1 MTISTAGLIEGI
13 RKLSQEGL
21 QIELSIS
28 LHSAIDSKRSE
39 IMPINNKYPLNKLM
53 PCLKDFAKRTK
64 RKVTF
69 EYMLMGGF
77 NTAIEDA
84 QRLVS
89 FIKGL
94 DCKVNLIPFN
104 SVGNCRFD
112 APKKLEVLF
121 FRDYLTKNKVDVT
134 IRQPRGQDIE
144 AACGQLRLSRRSDNK
159 SEVGIRTR
167 EGAWEHKK

>member
-1 MTISTAGLIEGI
+1 
-13 RKLSQEGL
+13 
-21 QIELSIS
+21 
-28 LHSAIDSKRSE
+28 
-39 IMPINNKYPLNKLM
+39 M

-77 NTAIEDA
+77 NTTIEDA
-84 QRLVS
+84 QSLLS
-89 FIKGL
+89 LIKGL

-104 SVGNCRFD
+104 PTGKGRFD

-121 FRDYLTKNKVDVT
+121 FKNFLAKNKVDAT

-144 AACGQLRLSRRSDNK
+144 AACGQLRLK
-159 SEVGIRTR
+159 HIKTR
-167 EGAWEHKK
+167 GGYG